1 MEMIIYELCNDIKQ
15 KDMHWVFTE
24 IKGSKNDILQTFFN
38 MDISAAIA
46 HNSTKCVTC
55 IHEIQM
61 EGRVSQMLI

>member
-1 MEMIIYELCNDIKQ
+1 MSYDCNDIKQ
-15 KDMHWVFTE
+15 KDMHWEFTE

-46 HNSTKCVTC
+46 HNYQISTKFVTC